1 MATISKVYER
11 PSVRSLRGSAWLGVL
26 LLAASCK
33 QPASETKPLEAPPVR
48 RQEAAGLAKPVSLE
62 IYGYNYTDLAIDS
75 FEVNGQGG
83 GDLEVS
89 SIDSGGGKGTCCVG
103 LSPGTRFPVEL
114 TLRWTRERK
123 RWCEKAVQL
132 KGIGTANP
140 WHLGVHFFPDGHI
153 EAEVTEGYPDLKLK
167 LDRVDAG
174 RRKPTGNSVQDEQSA
189 RCRDGDDP

>member
-1 MATISKVYER
+1 MG
-11 PSVRSLRGSAWLGVL
+11 LL

-33 QPASETKPLEAPPVR
+33 QPASETKPAAPPPTVP
-48 RQEAAGLAKPVSLE
+48 QQASALAKPVSLE
-62 IYGYNYTDLAIDS
+62 INGYNYTDLAIDS

-83 GDLEVS
+83 GDIEVS
-89 SIDSGGGKGTCCVG
+89 SIDSGGGKGTCCMG

-114 TLRWTRERK
+114 TLRWTRDRK
-123 RWCEKAVQL
+123 RWCEKTVQL

-140 WHLGVHFFPDGHI
+140 RHLGVHFLPDGHI
-153 EAEVTEGYPDLKLK
+153 EVEVTEGYPDLKLK

-189 RCRDGDDP
+189 RCRDGYDP